1 MPASDVTLVSQWNE
15 NDADY
20 TAYNAAKAA
29 AEAKQTEA
37 NFDKTYT
44 AESRQALADALAKD
58 VSGRKYTQQ
67 GEVDAAAKAIND
79 AVTALEL
86 MTYKATF
93 YVDGAE
99 YKVVEAKVGGTASVY
114 SMISYFGKVNYS
126 YDGRYLASVTVRR
139 DASSRFGKYNNSG
152 IFPSVSLGWRLSKE
166 KFLSS
171 AKGWLDDLKIRAAWG
186 INGNDMIDN
195 SATYSLYR
203 NDVNNGGYNI
213 IGDNQNL
220 TAGTIRTHSGNP
232 YLRCEIWEYA
242 PVHFFFAAP

>member
-1 MPASDVTLVSQWNE
+1 MV
-15 NDADY
+15 
-20 TAYNAAKAA
+20 
-29 AEAKQTEA
+29 
-37 NFDKTYT
+37 
-44 AESRQALADALAKD
+44 
-58 VSGRKYTQQ
+58 
-67 GEVDAAAKAIND
+67 
-79 AVTALEL
+79 
-86 MTYKATF
+86 
-93 YVDGAE
+93 
-99 YKVVEAKVGGTASVY
+99 
-114 SMISYFGKVNYS
+114 SYFGKLNYS
-126 YDGRYLASVTVRR
+126 YEGRYLASVTVRR

-232 YLRCEIWEYA
+232 YLRWEQTQQTNVGLDAPFLSSRLLFEIDLFNKHTRDMLYEPAYA
-242 PVHFFFAAP
+242 AVLGEGGYSF